1 MAGRTRRGA
10 PPLRR
15 QRGALRVVQLTLLAL
30 GGMLGVMAYR
40 AWAARDTATAPLQGV
55 SATGLAE
62 SVVLGV
68 FAVLSVLGVLA
79 IGVRT
84 VRGPEPPTL
93 E

>member
-15 QRGALRVVQLTLLAL
+15 QRGALRVVQVTLLAL
-30 GGMLGVMAYR
+30 AAMLGLLASR
-40 AWAARDTATAPLQGV
+40 AWSGRGAADSPLAGT
-55 SATGLAE
+55 SPSGMAE
-62 SVVLGV
+62 VVVLGV
-68 FAVLSVLGVLA
+68 LAVLAAAGALA

-93 E
+93 D